1 MINLKIDTLKPQYS
15 EQVCQILFV
24 HYIKWFAISIVIGLV
39 NPQNGSWVLFTIS
52 RNSLYQGSLYQGLS
66 VFALRSLGQG
76 YLEGVGDIMLEK
88 YYNRQPTPF
97 SQEIMHLKWF
107 F

>member
-1 MINLKIDTLKPQYS
+1 M
-15 EQVCQILFV
+15 
-24 HYIKWFAISIVIGLV
+24 
-39 NPQNGSWVLFTIS
+39 NPQNGNWVLFTIS

>member
-1 MINLKIDTLKPQYS
+1 M
-15 EQVCQILFV
+15 
-24 HYIKWFAISIVIGLV
+24 
-39 NPQNGSWVLFTIS
+39 FTIS

-88 YYNRQPTPF
+88 YYNRQPTPLF
-97 SQEIMHLKWF
+97 SRDNAFKMMLLNGIF
-107 F
+107 

>member
-1 MINLKIDTLKPQYS
+1 MGA
-15 EQVCQILFV
+15 EFC
-24 HYIKWFAISIVIGLV
+24 
-39 NPQNGSWVLFTIS
+39 
-52 RNSLYQGSLYQGLS
+52 SLYQGSLYQGLS

-88 YYNRQPTPF
+88 YYNTPF

>member
-1 MINLKIDTLKPQYS
+1 MKLPPNIFRQLHSNLDITNKSVRP
-15 EQVCQILFV
+15 F
-24 HYIKWFAISIVIGLV
+24 
-39 NPQNGSWVLFTIS
+39 LFTTICNILS
-52 RNSLYQGSLYQGLS
+52 KSSKWELGIHRNSLYQGLLYQGLS

-97 SQEIMHLKWF
+97 SQEIMHLK
-107 F
+107 